1 MGSLKH
7 KSSSYDGLKNQ
18 ILKKMR
24 ISETEADALV
34 QAHILKLRTE
44 RRLQKAQS
52 KLSAELQS
60 EFSKTIEDDEL
71 QEEIERVVSEL
82 EKEEEEE
89 PNSDRQTTP
98 KYFTVREISRYK
110 GITPQQVRRNCIAGK
125 YKAEQVAGEHS
136 SWRIFAE
143 QFESETGFQS
153 FLRERNQIAERTA
166 HAARIAIELW
176 QDGKNVIPEEDN
188 DEHE

>member
-7 KSSSYDGLKNQ
+7 KPSSYDGLKNQ

-24 ISETEADALV
+24 ISETEADTLV
-34 QAHILKLRTE
+34 QSHILKLRTE
-44 RRLQKAQS
+44 RRLQKARS
-52 KLSAELQS
+52 KLSPEIQS
-60 EFSKTIEDDEL
+60 EFSKTIEDSEL

-82 EKEEEEE
+82 EKEEVL
-89 PNSDRQTTP
+89 NSDKLIVS
-98 KYFTVREISRYK
+98 KYFTVREVSKYK

-143 QFESETGFQS
+143 QFQSEESFES
-153 FLRERNQIAERTA
+153 FLQERNQIAERTA
-166 HAARIAIELW
+166 QAATIAIQLW
-176 QDGKNVIPEEDN
+176 QDGKNVIPEKDN
-188 DEHE
+188 DDHE

>member
-7 KSSSYDGLKNQ
+7 KPSSYDGLKNQ

-24 ISETEADALV
+24 ISETEADTLV

-44 RRLQKAQS
+44 RKLQQAQS

-60 EFSKTIEDDEL
+60 EFSKTIEDGEL
-71 QEEIERVVSEL
+71 QKEIERVVSEL
-82 EKEEEEE
+82 EREEEV
-89 PNSDRQTTP
+89 PNSDQLIVP
-98 KYFTVREISRYK
+98 KYFTVREVSTYK

-143 QFESETGFQS
+143 QFQSEQGFES
-153 FLRERNQIAERTA
+153 FLRERNRIAERTA
-166 HAARIAIELW
+166 QAARIAIELW
-176 QDGKNVIPEEDN
+176 QDGKNAIPEKDS
-188 DEHE
+188 DDHE